1 MTPPLERLLA
11 ENRTKL
17 TGGIILNAFAFIL
30 LQVEEAAKMD
40 FPYQDDRI
48 L

>member
-17 TGGIILNAFAFIL
+17 TGGITLML
-30 LQVEEAAKMD
+30 LHSFYCRLREAAKMD

-48 L
+48 

>member
-30 LQVEEAAKMD
+30 LQVEGSCKD
-40 FPYQDDRI
+40 G
-48 L
+48 LSLSG